1 MRVLWVVVHESVEQ
15 NMCHRRHPHRS
26 SGVTG
31 VRLEGRIDLELRE
44 ISIKFP
50 ICSTIQKLSGGLR
63 GKLTARGREL
73 THR

>member
-15 NMCHRRHPHRS
+15 NMCHRRHPHRG

-44 ISIKFP
+44 ISIKF
-50 ICSTIQKLSGGLR
+50 LSDSLFNNPKVIR
-63 GKLTARGREL
+63 GIAG
-73 THR
+73 